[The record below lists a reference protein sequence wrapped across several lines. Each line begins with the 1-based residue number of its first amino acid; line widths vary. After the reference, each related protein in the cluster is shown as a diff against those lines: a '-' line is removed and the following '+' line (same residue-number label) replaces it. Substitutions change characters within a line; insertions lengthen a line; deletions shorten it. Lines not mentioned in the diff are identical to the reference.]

1 MAVIK
6 DTIDTVSGWFKVII
20 DIGVSLI
27 LVALVLDIL
36 FASNFV
42 IGRIDEIVGSLATE
56 HGVAGLIALL
66 LLLLLYKK

>member
-1 MAVIK
+1 MAVVK
-6 DTIDTVSGWFKVII
+6 DALDTIGGWLKIII
-20 DIGVSLI
+20 DLGVSLI

-42 IGRIDEIVGSLATE
+42 IGHIDEIVGSLATD

>member
-1 MAVIK
+1 MAVVK
-6 DTIDTVSGWFKVII
+6 DALDTIRGWLKIII
-20 DIGVSLI
+20 DLGVSLI

-42 IGRIDEIVGSLATE
+42 IGHIDEIVGSLSTE
-56 HGVAGLIALL
+56 HGVAGLSALL